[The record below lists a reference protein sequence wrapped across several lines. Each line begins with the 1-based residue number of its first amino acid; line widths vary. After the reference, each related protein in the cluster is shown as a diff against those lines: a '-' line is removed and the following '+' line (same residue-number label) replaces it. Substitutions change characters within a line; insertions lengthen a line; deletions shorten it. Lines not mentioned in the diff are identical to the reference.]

1 MVTLLMSCG
10 AAIIFAI
17 GGIFMKLSLGLSQP
31 LYSAVVFGCF
41 GVGAILQTLVISKT
55 DLGSSYISILGL
67 EAVATLFFS
76 IWLFKEHFNAVN
88 LFGLAAIVMG
98 VALLRSKAIG

>member
-1 MVTLLMSCG
+1 MSVG
-10 AAIIFAI
+10 AALVFAI

-31 LYSAVVFGCF
+31 VYSVVVFGCF
-41 GVGAILQTLVISKT
+41 GLGAILQTLVIAKN

-76 IWLFKEHFNAVN
+76 IWFFKEHFSVVK
-88 LFGLAAIVMG
+88 LIGLAAIVMG
-98 VALLRSKAIG
+98 IVLLRSNKTI